1 LIKKEHDQ
9 ILQKRNTSIEN
20 SPKSPDISRARNLF
34 TIIEHIKHQP
44 DRRQLASAIQNQHH
58 QVNRHVSMQRQ
69 MARLD
74 EQSRLLHERL
84 VDKRTFGYV
93 KSRQHQLSR
102 AIQHHLQMTAK
113 FCE

>member
-1 LIKKEHDQ
+1 
-9 ILQKRNTSIEN
+9 
-20 SPKSPDISRARNLF
+20 
-34 TIIEHIKHQP
+34 
-44 DRRQLASAIQNQHH
+44 
-58 QVNRHVSMQRQ
+58 MQRQ

-74 EQSRLLHERL
+74 EQSRLLHDRL
-84 VDKRTFGYV
+84 VDRRTFGYV

>member
-1 LIKKEHDQ
+1 
-9 ILQKRNTSIEN
+9 
-20 SPKSPDISRARNLF
+20 
-34 TIIEHIKHQP
+34 
-44 DRRQLASAIQNQHH
+44 
-58 QVNRHVSMQRQ
+58 MQRQ

-74 EQSRLLHERL
+74 EQSRLLHDRL

>member
-1 LIKKEHDQ
+1 M
-9 ILQKRNTSIEN
+9 
-20 SPKSPDISRARNLF
+20 
-34 TIIEHIKHQP
+34 EHIKHQP
-44 DRRQLASAIQNQHH
+44 DHRHLVSAIRNQHH

-74 EQSRLLHERL
+74 EQSRLLHDRL

-93 KSRQHQLSR
+93 KSRQHKLSR